1 MMSPRSHRPVALA
14 LAALLVVPLAMSV
27 RSDGTVTAA
36 VVGVL
41 AILLLSAWGGRSWLD
56 RRRQREVEQQRD
68 PS

>member
-1 MMSPRSHRPVALA
+1 MMNPRSHRPVALA
-14 LAALLVVPLAMSV
+14 LAALLVVPLALSV

-36 VVGVL
+36 LMGVL

-56 RRRQREVEQQRD
+56 RRRQRQVEQQHD